1 MAPTVYVSDLISNP
15 SRSHLNPDTLDDFL
29 EGGLR
34 VRRRHHRPPG
44 VSKERRTRGSVWL
57 QSSLMGPTVDD
68 LQQQARSREEDEYRS
83 EDSLDCRSPTD
94 KNEKWSRE
102 EILEQQR
109 QQNERLLLLRRREG
123 LLDITVRTVNL
134 VRRNQQLQN
143 RLAALQAET
152 RAFIR
157 SVLDNPENQEIREQ
171 ASRSRRKSR
180 SEDEN
185 EDNSSKKLKLE
196 AVANTVTATNT
207 TTTIT
212 TTDTKVEQGPDVLET
227 ASNQK

>member
-1 MAPTVYVSDLISNP
+1 
-15 SRSHLNPDTLDDFL
+15 
-29 EGGLR
+29 
-34 VRRRHHRPPG
+34 
-44 VSKERRTRGSVWL
+44 
-57 QSSLMGPTVDD
+57 MGPTVED

-157 SVLDNPENQEIREQ
+157 SVLDNPENQEIREL

-185 EDNSSKKLKLE
+185 EDKSSKKLKLE
-196 AVANTVTATNT
+196 AVANTITATNT
-207 TTTIT
+207 TTTT
-212 TTDTKVEQGPDVLET
+212 NDTKVEQGPAVLET

>member
-1 MAPTVYVSDLISNP
+1 
-15 SRSHLNPDTLDDFL
+15 
-29 EGGLR
+29 
-34 VRRRHHRPPG
+34 
-44 VSKERRTRGSVWL
+44 
-57 QSSLMGPTVDD
+57 MGPTADN
-68 LQQQARSREEDEYRS
+68 LQQQATSREEDEYRS

-102 EILEQQR
+102 QILEQQR

-157 SVLDNPENQEIREQ
+157 SVLSNPENQAIREL

-185 EDNSSKKLKLE
+185 EDNGSKKLKLE
-196 AVANTVTATNT
+196 VVANTITATNT
-207 TTTIT
+207 DN
-212 TTDTKVEQGPDVLET
+212 TDTKVEQDPAVFQTE
-227 ASNQK
+227 SNQK